1 MPPKKDPTHLGPREL
16 QLVELIRQG
25 LTNKEIAYEVN
36 YRRVNATASQ
46 ETHETTTSTLAP
58 EGRVPALER
67 IT

>member
-1 MPPKKDPTHLGPREL
+1 MAPIFSWGIWTTSVRYCH
-16 QLVELIRQG
+16 I
-25 LTNKEIAYEVN
+25 VN